1 MTKQDQLAT
10 LISIAKAIKGISG
23 QVQALIDET
32 KALPD
37 ES

>member
-1 MTKQDQLAT
+1 MTKQEQLAA
-10 LISIAKAIKGISG
+10 LITIAKAIKGISG